1 MELDKMLQ
9 YQKTDIVVYK
19 LEREYQQSKER
30 ELLLRCKKSFEEKK
44 STLIGL
50 SKELDN
56 TLATIN
62 KLSEIIDE
70 LEKNGSDW
78 NGFDA
83 NAVTTEEEL
92 AKIEKEF
99 ADYETKVSEISKEFT
114 KAIKKEDEI
123 AYENKRLHEE
133 MEVLNNDF
141 RHLNGLLKKK
151 EADMLEKAKPYV
163 KTRKALESD
172 IDKKLFEKYQE
183 LRKAKKMPAIVP
195 YNEGCC
201 GGCGMN
207 ISIEVGKKLVN
218 PYDLAECT
226 HCGRIVYKPKPKIE

>member
-9 YQKTDIVVYK
+9 YQKTDIVVYR

-30 ELLLRCKKSFEEKK
+30 ELLVRCKKAFEDKK
-44 STLIGL
+44 NTLIGL

-62 KLSEIIDE
+62 KLSETIDE
-70 LEKNGSDW
+70 LVKSGSEW

-83 NAVTTEEEL
+83 NAVATEEEL

-99 ADYETKVSEISKEFT
+99 ADYEAKVTELSKELT
-114 KAIKKEDEI
+114 KAVKKEDEI

-141 RHLNGLLKKK
+141 KHLNGLLKKK
-151 EADMLEKAKPYV
+151 EADMLEKAKPHV
-163 KTRKALESD
+163 KILKTLVPD

-183 LRKAKKMPAIVP
+183 LRKSRKMPAIVP
-195 YNEGCC
+195 YNDGCC
-201 GGCGMN
+201 GGCGMD

-218 PYDLAECT
+218 PCDLAECT
-226 HCGRIVYKPKPKIE
+226 HCGRIVYKPKPKTE

>member
-30 ELLLRCKKSFEEKK
+30 ELLMRCKKAFEDKK

-56 TLATIN
+56 TLATIT
-62 KLSEIIDE
+62 KLSETIDE
-70 LEKNGSDW
+70 LVKSGSEW

-83 NAVTTEEEL
+83 NAVATEEEL
-92 AKIEKEF
+92 AKIEKDF
-99 ADYETKVSEISKEFT
+99 ADYEAKVAELSKELT
-114 KAIKKEDEI
+114 KAVKKEDEI
-123 AYENKRLHEE
+123 AYENKRLNEE

-141 RHLNGLLKKK
+141 RHLTGLLKKK
-151 EADMLEKAKPYV
+151 EADMLEKAKPHV
-163 KTRKALESD
+163 KILKTLAPD

-183 LRKAKKMPAIVP
+183 LRKGRKMPAIVP

-201 GGCGMN
+201 GGCGMD

-218 PYDLAECT
+218 AYDVAECT

>member
-9 YQKTDIVVYK
+9 YQKTDMVIYK
-19 LEREYQQSKER
+19 FEKELRQSKER
-30 ELLLRCKKSFEEKK
+30 ELLVRCKKAFEDKK
-44 STLIGL
+44 NTLIGL

-62 KLSEIIDE
+62 KLSEAIDE
-70 LEKNGSDW
+70 LVKSGSEW

-83 NAVTTEEEL
+83 NAVATEEEL

-99 ADYETKVSEISKEFT
+99 ADYEAKVTELSKELS
-114 KAIKKEDEI
+114 KAVKKEDEI

-141 RHLNGLLKKK
+141 KHLNGLLKKK
-151 EADMLEKAKPYV
+151 EADMLEKAKPHV
-163 KTRKALESD
+163 QILKTLAPG

-183 LRKAKKMPAIVP
+183 FRKNRKMPAIVP
-195 YNEGCC
+195 YNDGCC
-201 GGCGMN
+201 GGCGMD

-226 HCGRIVYKPKPKIE
+226 HCGRIVYKPKPKAE

>member
-9 YQKTDIVVYK
+9 YQKTDIVVYR

-30 ELLLRCKKSFEEKK
+30 ELLVRCKKAFEDKK
-44 STLIGL
+44 NTLIGL

-62 KLSEIIDE
+62 KLSETIVE
-70 LEKNGSDW
+70 LVKSGSEW

-83 NAVTTEEEL
+83 NAVATEEEL

-99 ADYETKVSEISKEFT
+99 ADYEAKVTELSKELT
-114 KAIKKEDEI
+114 KAVKKEDEI

-141 RHLNGLLKKK
+141 KHLNGLLKKK
-151 EADMLEKAKPYV
+151 EADMLEKAKPHV
-163 KTRKALESD
+163 KILKTLVPD

-183 LRKAKKMPAIVP
+183 LRKSRKMPAIVP
-195 YNEGCC
+195 YNDGCC
-201 GGCGMN
+201 GGCGMD

-218 PYDLAECT
+218 PCDLAECT
-226 HCGRIVYKPKPKIE
+226 HCGRIVYKPKPKTE

>member
-1 MELDKMLQ
+1 MELDKMLL
-9 YQKTDIVVYK
+9 YQKIDRDVYR
-19 LEREYQQSKER
+19 LERDYQQSKER
-30 ELLLRCKKSFEEKK
+30 ELLVRCKKAFEDKK
-44 STLIGL
+44 NTLIGL

-62 KLSEIIDE
+62 KLSETVDE
-70 LEKNGSDW
+70 LVKSGSAW
-78 NGFDA
+78 NGFEA
-83 NAVTTEEEL
+83 NAVATEEEL

-99 ADYETKVSEISKEFT
+99 ADYEAKVTELSKELT
-114 KAIKKEDEI
+114 KAVKKEDEI

-141 RHLNGLLKKK
+141 KHLNGLLKKK
-151 EADMLEKAKPYV
+151 EADMLEKAKPHV
-163 KTRKALESD
+163 KILKTLVPD

-183 LRKAKKMPAIVP
+183 LRKSRKIPAIVP
-195 YNEGCC
+195 YNDGCC

-218 PYDLAECT
+218 PYDIAECT
-226 HCGRIVYKPKPKIE
+226 HCGRIVYKPKPKAE

>member
-9 YQKTDIVVYK
+9 YQKTDIVVYR

-30 ELLLRCKKSFEEKK
+30 ELLVRCKKAFEDKK
-44 STLIGL
+44 NTLIGL

-62 KLSEIIDE
+62 KLSETIDE
-70 LEKNGSDW
+70 LVKSGSEW

-83 NAVTTEEEL
+83 NAVATEEEL

-99 ADYETKVSEISKEFT
+99 ADYEAKVTEFGKELT
-114 KAIKKEDEI
+114 KAVKKEDEI

-141 RHLNGLLKKK
+141 KHLNGLLKKK

-163 KTRKALESD
+163 KMRKTLELD

-183 LRKAKKMPAIVP
+183 LRKNKKMPALVP

-201 GGCGMN
+201 GGCGMD

-226 HCGRIVYKPKPKIE
+226 HCGRIVYKPKPKAE